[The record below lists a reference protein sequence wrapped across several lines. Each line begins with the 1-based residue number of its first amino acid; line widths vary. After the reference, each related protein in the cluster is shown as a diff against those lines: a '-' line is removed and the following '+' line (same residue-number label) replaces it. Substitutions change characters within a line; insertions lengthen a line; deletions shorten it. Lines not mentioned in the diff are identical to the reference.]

1 MLEWLLRQDLRLFF
15 HINNQWQQPW
25 LDAVMPWIREPYL
38 WAPLYLFLGLFV
50 TINYGWRGF
59 FWIVLFIVS
68 FGIADQSSS
77 FLKDTFNRVR
87 PCRDPLLQQFVRVL
101 VSYCP
106 MSGSFTSNHA
116 ANHFA
121 LGTFCF
127 LTLKTAF
134 QRYAWLFYVW
144 AFAIAYAQVYVGVHY
159 PLDVAGGA
167 VLGTLIGLLSGSF
180 FQRRIRLEA
189 ELTT

>member
-15 HINNQWQQPW
+15 HINNKWQQPW
-25 LDAVMPWIREPYL
+25 LDAMMPWIREPYV
-38 WAPLYLFLGLFV
+38 WAPLYLFLALFV
-50 TINYGWRGF
+50 TINYRWRGF

-68 FGIADQSSS
+68 FGIADQTSS
-77 FLKDTFNRVR
+77 FIKDAVGRLR
-87 PCRDPLLQQFVRVL
+87 PCRDPLLQHFVRVL

-106 MSGSFTSNHA
+106 GSGSFTSNHA

-127 LTLKTAF
+127 ITLKQAF
-134 QRYAWLFYVW
+134 QQYAWLFYVW

-159 PLDVAGGA
+159 PLDVLGGA
-167 VLGTLIGLLSGSF
+167 VLGTMIGLLSSSF

-189 ELTT
+189 DLT

>member
-1 MLEWLLRQDLRLFF
+1 MLEWLLRQDVRLFF
-15 HINNQWQQPW
+15 RINNQWQAGW
-25 LDAVMPWIREPYL
+25 LDALMPWVREPFI

-50 TINYGWRGF
+50 TINYKWRGF

-68 FGIADQSSS
+68 FGIADQASS
-77 FLKDTFNRVR
+77 FLKDTVGRLR
-87 PCRDPLLQQFVRVL
+87 PCRDPLLQHFVRVL
-101 VSYCP
+101 VPYCP

-134 QRYAWLFYVW
+134 QRYIWLFYVW
-144 AFAIAYAQVYVGVHY
+144 AAAIGFAQIYVGLHY
-159 PLDVAGGA
+159 PLDITGGA
-167 VLGTLIGLLSGSF
+167 LLGIMIGLLSGSF

>member
-1 MLEWLLRQDLRLFF
+1 MLDWLLRLDLRLFF
-15 HINNQWQQPW
+15 RINNQWQHAW
-25 LDAVMPWIREPYL
+25 LDAILPWIREPYL
-38 WAPLYLFLGLFV
+38 WAPLYLFLALFV
-50 TINYGWRGF
+50 IINYKWKGF
-59 FWIVLFIVS
+59 FWIVFFIVS
-68 FGIADQSSS
+68 FGIADQTSS
-77 FLKDTFNRVR
+77 FLKDTVGRLR

-127 LTLKTAF
+127 ITLKPAF
-134 QRYAWLFYVW
+134 QRFTWLFIAW
-144 AFAIAYAQVYVGVHY
+144 AFMIGYAQVYVGVHY
-159 PLDVAGGA
+159 PLDILGGA
-167 VLGTLIGLLSGSF
+167 LLGTMIGLLSGGF

-189 ELTT
+189 AITT

>member
-1 MLEWLLRQDLRLFF
+1 
-15 HINNQWQQPW
+15 
-25 LDAVMPWIREPYL
+25 MPWIREPYV
-38 WAPLYLFLGLFV
+38 WAPLYLFLALFV
-50 TINYGWRGF
+50 TINYRWRGF

-68 FGIADQSSS
+68 FGIADQTSS
-77 FLKDTFNRVR
+77 FIKDAVGRLR
-87 PCRDPLLQQFVRVL
+87 PCRDPLLQHFVRVL

-106 MSGSFTSNHA
+106 GSGSFTSNHA

-127 LTLKTAF
+127 ITLKQAF
-134 QRYAWLFYVW
+134 QQYAWLFYVW

-159 PLDVAGGA
+159 PLDVLGGA
-167 VLGTLIGLLSGSF
+167 VLGTMIGILSSSF

-189 ELTT
+189 DLT

>member
-1 MLEWLLRQDLRLFF
+1 MLDWLIRLDLRLFF
-15 HINNQWQQPW
+15 RINNQWQQSW
-25 LDAVMPWIREPYL
+25 LDVLMPWVREPYI

-50 TINYGWRGF
+50 AINYKWRGF
-59 FWIVLFIVS
+59 FWIVLFIVC
-68 FGIADQSSS
+68 FGIADQTSG
-77 FLKDTFNRVR
+77 FLKDVFGRLR

-101 VSYCP
+101 VPYCP

-127 LTLKTAF
+127 ITLRSAF
-134 QRYAWLFYVW
+134 QRYVWLFYVW
-144 AFAIAYAQVYVGVHY
+144 AFMIGYAQIYVGLHF
-159 PLDVAGGA
+159 PLDIVGGA
-167 VLGTLIGLLSGSF
+167 LLGTLIGLLNGAF

-189 ELTT
+189 ATTT

>member
-1 MLEWLLRQDLRLFF
+1 
-15 HINNQWQQPW
+15 
-25 LDAVMPWIREPYL
+25 
-38 WAPLYLFLGLFV
+38 
-50 TINYGWRGF
+50 
-59 FWIVLFIVS
+59 VLFIVS

-167 VLGTLIGLLSGSF
+167 VLGTMIGLLSGSF